1 MKKILLITIILKT
14 GGFLVVNEYN
24 IVNKDKLE
32 NLLNKPV
39 PNSIYN
45 IVGNICWVG

>member
-1 MKKILLITIILKT
+1 MVSELNIIH
-14 GGFLVVNEYN
+14 
-24 IVNKDKLE
+24 KDKLE

-39 PNSIYN
+39 HNSIDN